1 MFIFCTRTALT
12 PGGEARLQSRRMKPL
27 ATDEAASHDPPRE
40 PHPAQAPPV
49 TTSEFPP
56 EDAAAALARLEGLLR
71 EIRGALDAGA
81 REQQH
86 RQFSIARLLG
96 AMTQA
101 LAIGFVLWAALD
113 WALQGESAS
122 VIVKLSFATV
132 LQLMAVTAF
141 YLSREPR

>member
-1 MFIFCTRTALT
+1 
-12 PGGEARLQSRRMKPL
+12 MKPL
-27 ATDEAASHDPPRE
+27 ATDEAALPDPPRE
-40 PHPAQAPPV
+40 PLPAAAPPV
-49 TTSEFPP
+49 TTNEFRPD
-56 EDAAAALARLEGLLR
+56 EAAAALARLEGLLR

-96 AMTQA
+96 AMTQVSA
-101 LAIGFVLWAALD
+101 VGLVLWAALD
-113 WALQGESAS
+113 WAFQGESAA

-141 YLSREPR
+141 YLSREAR